1 MPDSWIP
8 NNWTFENE
16 EVAKRFDSHVRET
29 LPWYDL
35 ATHGTAHLIKA
46 YVPEKGVIY
55 DIGASTGNIGRSIE
69 QTIKDR
75 EVEFIG
81 IENSEEMASK
91 YDSQGK
97 LVIADAL
104 DYEYKNFDIA
114 VLFLTLMFI
123 PVKRREPLL
132 KTLHEKLNPG
142 GAIIIV
148 DKIPLHSG
156 YLGSTIHR
164 WTMKQKQ
171 IGGITLNEI
180 AEKELSL
187 VGVQRPIDAK
197 THLHER
203 EYKKWLQVGEF
214 AGYIFEKDSG
224 IH

>member
-81 IENSEEMASK
+81 IENSEEMAST
-91 YDSQGK
+91 YDR
-97 LVIADAL
+97 DW
-104 DYEYKNFDIA
+104 E
-114 VLFLTLMFI
+114 T
-123 PVKRREPLL
+123 
-132 KTLHEKLNPG
+132 
-142 GAIIIV
+142 
-148 DKIPLHSG
+148 
-156 YLGSTIHR
+156 
-164 WTMKQKQ
+164 
-171 IGGITLNEI
+171 
-180 AEKELSL
+180 
-187 VGVQRPIDAK
+187 
-197 THLHER
+197 
-203 EYKKWLQVGEF
+203 
-214 AGYIFEKDSG
+214 
-224 IH
+224 